1 MLENFSD
8 LIYIL
13 PVLVISLTIHEYSHA
28 YVSYLLG
35 DNLAKSDGRLSLNPL
50 KHIDPLG
57 FIALIFFGF
66 GWAKPVNIDPSKY
79 KNPIRDTCIVS
90 LAGPLSN
97 FLLAFIGVLL
107 CAFSI
112 KIGGTSSIVKLFQL
126 LVIYNVSLGVF
137 NLFPIPP
144 LDGSKIIAGVLPDK
158 LYYSFLSLDRYGFLL
173 IYALIIFFPDIFSA
187 VTTPVL
193 NFYNTILFKLI

>member
-1 MLENFSD
+1 MLNNFED

-35 DNLAKSDGRLSLNPL
+35 DKTAKTDGRLSLNPL

-57 FIALIFFGF
+57 FLALIFFGF
-66 GWAKPVNIDPSKY
+66 GWAKPVSINPDNY
-79 KNPIRDTCIVS
+79 KNPIRDTSIVS

-97 FLLAFIGVLL
+97 FILGFVGVLFY
-107 CAFSI
+107 AVVVKTSMNSI
-112 KIGGTSSIVKLFQL
+112 LIKFAQIFI
-126 LVIYNVSLGVF
+126 IYNVSLGVF

-144 LDGSKIIAGVLPDK
+144 LDGSKIIAGVLPLN
-158 LYYSFLSLDRYGFLL
+158 LYYKFLALEKYGFIVLYLLL
-173 IYALIIFFPDIFSA
+173 IFYPDIFNII
-187 VTTPVL
+187 TTPVL
-193 NFYNTILFKLI
+193 NFYNMVLLSLI